1 MASKQVVDVE
11 KLNDWDLT
19 NDELNVLDIL
29 YWVAMYP
36 DENEGKSISMQEM
49 FKKIPFDKRMAK
61 VMPNIESEIGSANLP
76 TCLYR
81 YARLR
86 YNKTSSI
93 NPIVSILNHLGDAG
107 YLELDEAKMGTNKV
121 DTLIGKIVNK
131 ENKNLKYNFNKASL
145 DDQANVYIMI
155 RRKGI
160 IPAEK
165 SNREKVHKNFQLKEQ
180 EIQIQEQKEAKAQA
194 DSSKNLEKIVAY
206 FGGFSVLVAVA
217 DWDWGAAGIL
227 GNVFRVV
234 VIALIIT
241 AIYSYDKK
249 TNFIRSHFG
258 KKKDK

>member
-1 MASKQVVDVE
+1 MASEQVVDVE

-36 DENEGKSISMQEM
+36 DEKEGKSISMQEM
-49 FKKIPFDKRMAK
+49 FQKAPFENRMAK
-61 VMPNIESEIGSANLP
+61 VIPNIASEIGDTNLP

-86 YNKTSSI
+86 YDKTSSI

-107 YLELDEAKMGTNKV
+107 YLELDEAKMRTNKV
-121 DTLIGKIVNK
+121 DTLIEKIVTGEK
-131 ENKNLKYNFNKASL
+131 KKRKYNFSKASFN
-145 DDQANVYIMI
+145 DQANVYIMI

-165 SNREKVHKNFQLKEQ
+165 SNREKVYQNFQRQEQ

-194 DSSKNLEKIVAY
+194 ESSKNLEKIVAY
-206 FGGFSVLVAVA
+206 FGGLSVLVAIA
-217 DWDWGAAGIL
+217 DWDWTADGML
-227 GNVFRVV
+227 GHLFKLVV
-234 VIALIIT
+234 VLLTLIL
-241 AIYSYDKK
+241 IYQYVSKK
-249 TNFIRSHFG
+249 Q
-258 KKKDK
+258 KKDQ

>member
-1 MASKQVVDVE
+1 MASERVVDVE
-11 KLNDWDLT
+11 KLNDWDLGH
-19 NDELNVLDIL
+19 DELNVLDIL

-36 DENEGKSISMQEM
+36 DEKEGKSISMQEM
-49 FKKIPFDKRMAK
+49 FQKALFDKRMTK

-86 YNKTSSI
+86 YNQTSSI

-131 ENKNLKYNFNKASL
+131 NLKYNFNKASF

-160 IPAEK
+160 ILVEK
-165 SNREKVHKNFQLKEQ
+165 SNDKKVKRNMQLQQARIAEEQ
-180 EIQIQEQKEAKAQA
+180 ARIAEASQ
-194 DSSKNLEKIVAY
+194 SLEMVVAY
-206 FGGFSVLVAVA
+206 LGGVSVLVAIA
-217 DWDWGAAGIL
+217 DWNWNTGDIV
-227 GNVFRVV
+227 GNVIKVAV
-234 VIALIIT
+234 MLLTLIL
-241 AIYSYDKK
+241 IYTYVSKQ
-249 TNFIRSHFG
+249 R
-258 KKKDK
+258 KKDK